1 MAGTFTT
8 LMLSGLLAQAPG
20 GFTFEGRE
28 ASARTEQP
36 DGFFIQGP
44 LPFTDLAERGS
55 GSASLQVEDRV
66 SLPGATWGDVG
77 QLSATFRLGAVVY
90 RVELARPGFPPAQAL
105 SRAPSGPLPQPPPHT
120 IQGGVLLDVPLYG
133 DSGVGWTAMTR
144 THAAAAVWG
153 VGSVWR
159 NGQLVTDTA
168 FVHAAALA
176 AGAYADDDTHRLLRQ
191 ARFGDSELVVV
202 VWNLPPELEPRG
214 FVQFVFED
222 VSMSVGGTSVP
233 SRTFVEN
240 TANPPANWN
249 LLTPVP
255 PTTILGAPSTASPQ
269 PSGQQQGVGGGGTAG
284 TSSTNLA
291 TARGG
296 SPETT
301 PGAADELGLAGGGRD
316 ILGTGQGS
324 VTTVGGAA
332 TAGRTDTGDVVD
344 TAEGVAPGSGTG
356 TQPAA
361 GSATD
366 TGVSFP
372 QSNPGVIGG
381 PVTATTPAPA
391 AGTGTSLSAPQAS
404 VGGVAGGALVT
415 PPNSPVST
423 LPGAQVRGQPVTPD
437 VSSGT
442 FPVTGAPNP
451 PVNISGSL
459 PGTPAPG
466 SQLAARGAL
475 VPGTAPPGAPSG
487 FGPSTRAFAAPG
499 SATSGSFS
507 VQPVAPSNFSAF
519 AGTAQVSPGIVAT
532 APPLNSD
539 PQTPPPALLG
549 SPAPLTAAQAPPLL
563 GTPAPLNSAPATAL
577 PSTPAPGNSAPGAAT
592 ATPVAPSVGV
602 PPGSA
607 VTAPAAPVTPPG
619 SVGVPPSI

>member
-1 MAGTFTT
+1 MAGTLTT
-8 LMLSGLLAQAPG
+8 LLVSGLLAQAPG

-44 LPFTDLAERGS
+44 LPFTDLSERGA

-66 SLPGATWGDVG
+66 SLPGATYGDVG
-77 QLSATFRLGAVVY
+77 TLSATFRLGAVVY
-90 RVELARPGFPPAQAL
+90 RVELARPGFPPAQAQG
-105 SRAPSGPLPQPPPHT
+105 RAPSGPLPQPPPHT

-133 DSGVGWTAMTR
+133 DSGLGWSAMTR

-191 ARFGDSELVVV
+191 ARYGDSELVVV
-202 VWNLPPELEPRG
+202 VWNLPQELEPRG

-222 VSMSVGGTSVP
+222 VSLSLGGTSVP
-233 SRTFVEN
+233 SRAFVEN
-240 TANPPANWN
+240 TGNPPWDWRQ
-249 LLTPVP
+249 LTPVP
-255 PTTILGAPSTASPQ
+255 PTTLLNQPSTA
-269 PSGQQQGVGGGGTAG
+269 QGTGGGGTAG
-284 TSSTNLA
+284 TSTSNLA

-301 PGAADELGLAGGGRD
+301 PGAGDEVGFSGGGRD
-316 ILGTGQGS
+316 ILGGAQGS

-332 TAGRTDTGDVVD
+332 SAGRTDTGDAVD
-344 TAEGVAPGSGTG
+344 TSEGVAPGSATG

-361 GSATD
+361 GSAAD
-366 TGVSFP
+366 TGISLP
-372 QSNPGVIGG
+372 QSGPGVIGG
-381 PVTATTPAPA
+381 PVTSTTPAPA
-391 AGTGTSLSAPQAS
+391 AGTGTSLSAPRPS

-466 SQLAARGAL
+466 SPQAAQGSM
-475 VPGTAPPGAPSG
+475 VPGTAPPGSPSG

-499 SATSGSFS
+499 TATSGSFS
-507 VQPVAPSNFSAF
+507 VQPVPSNNFNAF

-549 SPAPLTAAQAPPLL
+549 SPAPLNA
-563 GTPAPLNSAPATAL
+563 APATTL
-577 PSTPAPGNSAPGAAT
+577 PATPAPGNTAPGTAT
-592 ATPVAPSVGV
+592 AAPVAPSAGV

-619 SVGVPPSI
+619 SVSVPPSI